1 MGGIVSRQ
9 DFIENEITY
18 KNKLHSL
25 EDAMNE
31 NNKELEQIKEE
42 IFSSDTERF
51 RLEKNYKSILCEKN
65 LQLIQLNE
73 LIKEK
78 DILIQELQKKINNQ
92 KFDLSKIE
100 KYYYFQSKRWD
111 IEFQDGVILR
121 LPIKNSENSL
131 KIFKALRE
139 NKKIG
144 SSNIVDLRLSN
155 RIVLS
160 NDKK

>member
-92 KFDLSKIE
+92 K
-100 KYYYFQSKRWD
+100 
-111 IEFQDGVILR
+111 
-121 LPIKNSENSL
+121 N
-131 KIFKALRE
+131 
-139 NKKIG
+139 
-144 SSNIVDLRLSN
+144 
-155 RIVLS
+155 
-160 NDKK
+160 